1 MTNKDTVVEESIK
14 NVGAKG
20 YACQTSR
27 RPPQVIRNLRVIGIP
42 SRINSSMNQIPSTE
56 ILGRLAREDRFVNQR
71 FGRWREVFCLQA
83 FLGKESAM
91 LYIRA
96 ERIVR
101 RSICRIDGM
110 DTPSGG

>member
-1 MTNKDTVVEESIK
+1 
-14 NVGAKG
+14 
-20 YACQTSR
+20 
-27 RPPQVIRNLRVIGIP
+27 VIRNLRVIGIP